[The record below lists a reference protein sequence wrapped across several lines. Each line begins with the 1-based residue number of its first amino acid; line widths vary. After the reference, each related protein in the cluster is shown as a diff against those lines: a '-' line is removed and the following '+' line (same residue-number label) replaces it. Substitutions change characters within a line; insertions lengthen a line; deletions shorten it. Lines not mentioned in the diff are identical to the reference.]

1 MNLPDLKRTVRFAW
15 GRLAPECEVFPAE
28 RIRAALGG
36 TLDGGVL
43 EEWLEEAVAVDWGR
57 SDAPQLAAFVEAVSA
72 GRRRELGLY
81 TTPPGVAE
89 GLAAA
94 GALEPGDVVVDLAAG
109 TGELLA
115 AAQRREPAVRLVAV
129 EWCVSLAIA
138 TAVRLVSGGGEVD
151 ARVFCGDGLADGT
164 AWANYAG
171 ESALVLLNPPY
182 VREKGRAERFS
193 ELRAE
198 HEHLDEWFGPRI
210 DLAYLFAHRGLDY
223 LGAGGR
229 LSLLSSA
236 YWLSATGARS
246 LRRDLWARTRPV
258 AFVRSP
264 ETRLFDDASGHHS
277 LLSVFERVDDAEPF
291 AAPPT
296 AVSLESAPES
306 WAETVAVAAGDEA
319 SGSLP
324 PDASVTRPAED
335 VFREQGWSPFA
346 SGRDRRWGRRLEK
359 RGTPLR
365 ELLDDRQGFVSGADR
380 VTRRRLSKVDG
391 EAGGL
396 EPGDPGFLWDADEL
410 TERMQK
416 LEGTVVRP
424 VLRGSSLVPN
434 TIRVTPPREHY
445 VLFVDA
451 ELGDGQEW
459 VVEHLRPLA
468 SALAD
473 RREVRRGRMPWYRL
487 HWPRDR
493 GEQVGPKLVVPRRAE
508 QPRFALDLSAS
519 AVSSDCTYLVAPDDV
534 EEPVAYLVE
543 LMLLLNRPATHRY
556 LRNFGKR
563 KGDILEFYS
572 EPLQSLPLPV
582 RRSDGTLEWVEELS
596 AEEERRR
603 IEEAVVRGLELLRSP
618 PVASDGPLHL
628 D

>member
-1 MNLPDLKRTVRFAW
+1 M
-15 GRLAPECEVFPAE
+15 E

-36 TLDGGVL
+36 TLDARVL
-43 EEWLEEAVAVDWGR
+43 EEWLEEAVAVEWER
-57 SDAPQLAAFVEAVSA
+57 SDVPELAAFVEAVTA
-72 GRRRELGLY
+72 DRRRELGLY
-81 TTPPGVAE
+81 TTPSGVAE

-115 AAQRREPAVRLVAV
+115 AAHRREPAARLVAV
-129 EWCVSLAIA
+129 EWCASLAIA

-164 AWANYAG
+164 AWANYVG

-198 HEHLDEWFGPRI
+198 HGHLEEWFGPRI

-223 LGAGGR
+223 LRAGGR

-246 LRRDLWARTRPV
+246 LRGDLRDRARPV
-258 AFVRSP
+258 AFIRSP
-264 ETRLFDDASGHHS
+264 QLRLFDDAPGHHS
-277 LLSVFERVDDAEPF
+277 LLSVFERVGDAESS
-291 AAPPT
+291 AGPPT
-296 AVSLESAPES
+296 AVSLESVPKC
-306 WAETVAVAAGDEA
+306 WAEMVAAAAGDEA
-319 SGSLP
+319 SGPLP
-324 PDASVTRPAED
+324 PDANVTRPSEGA
-335 VFREQGWSPFA
+335 FREEGWSPFA
-346 SGRDRRWGRRLEK
+346 SSRDRRWGRRLEE

-365 ELLDDRQGFVSGADR
+365 ELVDDRQGFVSGADR
-380 VTRRRLSKVDG
+380 VTRRRLSQVDG
-391 EAGGL
+391 EAGDL
-396 EPGDPGFLWDADEL
+396 EPGDPGFLWEEDEL
-410 TERMQK
+410 TERMRR

-424 VLRGSSLVPN
+424 VLRGSSLDPN
-434 TIRVTPPREHY
+434 TVRVTPPREDY
-445 VLFVDA
+445 VLFVDE
-451 ELGDGQEW
+451 ELADGQEW

-468 SALAD
+468 PALAD

-508 QPRFALDLSAS
+508 RPRFALDLSAS

-534 EEPVAYLVE
+534 EEPVAYLLE
-543 LMLLLNRPATHRY
+543 LMLLLNRPATDRY

-563 KGDILEFYS
+563 KGNILEFYS

-582 RRSDGTLEWVEELS
+582 RRSDGTLEWVGELS

-603 IEEAVVRGLELLRSP
+603 IEEAVVRGLDLLRSP
-618 PVASDGPLHL
+618 PAADSGPIVL